1 MRNISANGLAKLAN
15 RYGNEPICIVE
26 IDWYVDANGAAAT
39 RPMPTGTSPARR
51 PSPARSLT
59 GNLDDVVDI
68 VLGNG
73 VRTDRTYA
81 GRHGRLDQERL

>member
-39 RPMPTGTSPARR
+39 QSYADRDIPGPPARR
-51 PSPARSLT
+51 FS
-59 GNLDDVVDI
+59 
-68 VLGNG
+68 
-73 VRTDRTYA
+73 
-81 GRHGRLDQERL
+81 